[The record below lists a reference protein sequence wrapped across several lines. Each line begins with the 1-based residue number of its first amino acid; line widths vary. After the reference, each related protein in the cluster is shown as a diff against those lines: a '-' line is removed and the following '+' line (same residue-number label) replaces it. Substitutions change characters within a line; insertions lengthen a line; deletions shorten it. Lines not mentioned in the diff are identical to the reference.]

1 MKKRASPDSVRQ
13 ELKKFRGIE
22 AILEQPAQELQ
33 EAERGGALVLREQ
46 EPSFLIWA

>member
-1 MKKRASPDSVRQ
+1 MKKRTRPVSVRQ
-13 ELKKFRGIE
+13 ESKKFRGIE